1 MNALLT
7 AGLMT
12 ELNYMST
19 DEQAAA
25 IALEEELTLDALA
38 GVDLR
43 ARLIAARC
51 SE

>member
-1 MNALLT
+1 MNELLI
-7 AGLMT
+7 AGMMT
-12 ELNYMST
+12 ELSYMTT
-19 DEQAAA
+19 DEQSAA

-38 GVDLR
+38 GVDVR